1 MPPASWARRWPR
13 AIRRWA
19 SPPTCTLR
27 CGTPAPAIDR
37 LNKAMNTALAD
48 AGLRKT
54 LGDMGVNPAG
64 GAPDRMAQAIRE
76 DIALHR
82 KIIADTHLKIE

>member
-1 MPPASWARRWPR
+1 
-13 AIRRWA
+13 
-19 SPPTCTLR
+19 
-27 CGTPAPAIDR
+27 
-37 LNKAMNTALAD
+37 MNTALAD